1 MTAILPGGVR
11 RRLEAEHDVV
21 APGRGLMP
29 RAAQLREVA
38 DADALVTLLSQPV
51 DRELMDAAPQL
62 RVVANYAA
70 GTNNVDVAYATK
82 RGIVVTNTPDALT
95 ETTADLAMGLLL
107 CAARRLVEGDLLVRR
122 GEFEGWGP
130 EVHLGTD
137 VHGATLGIVG
147 LGRIGQAM
155 ARRARGFAMRILYDD
170 PQAAPRAVE
179 RALGARRVAKAELLA
194 ESDFVSLHC
203 PLTPATR
210 HYLGA
215 DELARMKRTAILVN
229 AARGPLV
236 DEAALARA
244 LRDGVIAGA
253 ALDVF
258 EEEPRVHPGLLAEP
272 RAVLAPHIGSA
283 TVATRRRMAEL
294 CVQSV
299 IDVLRGER
307 PEHCVNPEVYRCRK
321 RR

>member
-1 MTAILPGGVR
+1 MTAMLPGAAR
-11 RRLEAEHDVV
+11 RALEAEHDVV
-21 APGRGLMP
+21 APERGSMP

-38 DADALVTLLSQPV
+38 DADALVALLSHPV
-51 DRELMDAAPQL
+51 DRELLAAAPQL

-70 GTNNVDVAYATK
+70 GTNNVDVALATEL
-82 RGIVVTNTPDALT
+82 GIVVTNTPDALT
-95 ETTADLAMGLLL
+95 ETTADLTFGLLL
-107 CAARRLVEGDLLVRR
+107 CAARRLVEGDALVRR
-122 GEFEGWGP
+122 GEFDGWGP

-137 VHGATLGIVG
+137 VHGTTLGIVG
-147 LGRIGQAM
+147 LGRIGRAV
-155 ARRARGFAMRILYDD
+155 ARRGRGFDMRILYVDER
-170 PQAAPRAVE
+170 PAPAEVE
-179 RALGARRVAKAELLA
+179 RELGARRVAKEELLA

-215 DELARMKRTAILVN
+215 ADFARMKRTAILVN

-244 LRDGVIAGA
+244 LQQGVIAGA

-258 EEEPRVHPGLLAEP
+258 EEEPRIHPGLKDEP

-294 CVQSV
+294 CAQSV

-307 PEHCVNPEVYRCRK
+307 PAHCVNPEVYGCPK